1 MATPLAD
8 VVNQAITEPVV
19 AVPISS
25 GAAAPL
31 PAVDSD
37 AVEYFMTLFEH
48 YRYTEEQLAKQAE
61 SKNKEKAAGAL
72 AAMAARGRAVLN
84 RFFGKKV
91 AAGEAEDV
99 QTMVETALG
108 AAEAAKPTVAAK
120 LQAAANDVLASAT
133 GALSRFWTW
142 ATKNAANGGPG
153 IKELPGKAAAAFVAL
168 WGIIKCAVFR
178 VRNWKPDLEFLTKMD
193 RIGIIDARYGRVAL
207 PGALS
212 RPGALPR
219 LNTNTK
225 RFFLVDRYK
234 EYKTDELVQALRDF
248 SARYSL
254 SRPTE
259 KEVKKLLEKKMH
271 ERANWRFVKNR
282 YGSVTPLISAE
293 NWERIRSGKTTF
305 QQVLA
310 KKSKGGPNRVGRLN
324 ARYSFASRPKAKAEA
339 ETPGKKQGSVERLE
353 TLGERYSLAQRT
365 PGASPARQN
374 SRPNIMNNQAIQ
386 AAMAELMTARP
397 ELAAMQNL
405 IRAKARAKGEIG
417 LIKAYLNSLK
427 NPTVNQLKNLYGLR
441 FNRTTRLSELL
452 AMTRNASRWPQAL
465 KNNFDKTLREELY
478 KRAESIRSSNLNYSS
493 IAEIVR
499 AINAAPSAQNVAG
512 ATTWTNALKRE
523 INRLGSS
530 GNRLRINENK
540 LARIAGAVG
549 RVSKLTSL
557 SNSIRN
563 AQGRIA
569 RLRRNE
575 NARRRNRGL
584 PPLPAARYYP
594 ENVRSRN
601 YRYYPENVRP
611 RSYGNMR
618 PGFVPEPNRPQPGVV
633 PVPPPLQ
640 PFPAI
645 PANNRPPPMP
655 SMRPENLLP
664 PTEAAAVT
672 NAGGVNKALNLVENA
687 GGPANVAK
695 TANIL
700 RNVGGN
706 PNAAVAAGANAK
718 NVKIVLQLGG
728 ANNALKVAS
737 AVPKLKKRRRSKPKK
752 TKKPAAPR
760 VKEIKKLIKFL
771 GTKEELVKKLPNP
784 ENKEKKLT
792 KDQVVAKITTHLL
805 RKGKK

>member
-1 MATPLAD
+1 MATPLTE

-19 AVPISS
+19 AVPLPG
-25 GAAAPL
+25 GAAPPL
-31 PAVDSD
+31 PAVDAD
-37 AVEYFMTLFEH
+37 AVEYFATLFEH
-48 YRYTEEQLAKQAE
+48 YTEEQLAKEAE

-72 AAMAARGRAVLN
+72 ATMAAKGKAVLA

-91 AAGEAEDV
+91 EAGQAGEIPRI
-99 QTMVETALG
+99 VETALG
-108 AAEAAKPTVAAK
+108 AAETAKPPLAAR
-120 LQAAANDVLASAT
+120 L
-133 GALSRFWTW
+133 
-142 ATKNAANGGPG
+142 
-153 IKELPGKAAAAFVAL
+153 KEAAAAAGSAIVDFWKGIFPNAKKESTASNAKKESAAAGAL
-168 WGIIKCAVFR
+168 AALVWIVTFWPGVLKGI
-178 VRNWKPDLEFLTKMD
+178 E
-193 RIGIIDARYGRVAL
+193 RIGIIDARYGTVILPSAL
-207 PGALS
+207 PK
-212 RPGALPR
+212 
-219 LNTNTK
+219 LNANTQ

-234 EYKTDELVQALRDF
+234 EYKKQDLKKALTEFATKYGLTRATQAQV
-248 SARYSL
+248 
-254 SRPTE
+254 E
-259 KEVKKLLEKKMH
+259 KIAEKQIR

-282 YGSVTPLISAE
+282 YGSFAPLISAE
-293 NWERIRSGKTTF
+293 NWRKIRRGETTF

-324 ARYSFASRPKAKAEA
+324 ARYSFASRPKAAA
-339 ETPGKKQGSVERLE
+339 ASTAPGKKQGSVERLG

-365 PGASPARQN
+365 PGASPTRQN

-386 AAMAELMTARP
+386 AAMAELMAARP
-397 ELAAMQNL
+397 DLLAMQNL
-405 IRAKARAKGEIG
+405 IRAKARAKGNIAQ
-417 LIKAYLNSLK
+417 IQQYLDSLK
-427 NPTVNQLKNLYGLR
+427 KPSVNQLKNLYGLR

-452 AMTRNASRWPQAL
+452 AMSREASRWPQAL

-499 AINAAPSAQNVAG
+499 AINAAPSQQNVAG
-512 ATTWTNALKRE
+512 ATTWMNALRRE

-530 GNRLRINENK
+530 SNRLRINENK
-540 LARIAGAVG
+540 LARITGAVG

-575 NARRRNRGL
+575 NARRRNHGLAPL
-584 PPLPAARYYP
+584 PPPRYYP

-687 GGPANVAK
+687 GGPANVVK

-737 AVPKLKKRRRSKPKK
+737 AVPKLKKRRRSKKTKK
-752 TKKPAAPR
+752 TKKPSAPR